1 MGGTTPQTPAPQPPA
16 QSQAPW
22 LLAKPQ
28 WTTADWLATNMI
40 RSDQQLLQCVPSR
53 PLGPVRPGL
62 SQPSMMTG
70 DPNTTVD
77 NQVPLLLR
85 YAYQR
90 PNNVLIPPP
99 EEEEKKDK
107 EDADSGWEFTGL
119 SAETKTDGGGWIQ
132 ETTHKSSRT
141 TTDYG
146 GGVTG
151 TKLERSTAV
160 QDISDGS
167 TTTRSSSLEVVDI
180 PQGGRII
187 QTEDTQKTE
196 DRESFFGKFPPL
208 EDTELVFAKIENKAE
223 ATAAVAKGEFGEEGD
238 IFGGS
243 GEALS
248 ADASATASGQ
258 VGTDGLTG
266 ELSAKAGAR
275 LLKGEV
281 HTNDDALAHGKLEG
295 SAVGASAEATG
306 TVTLSAEEA
315 TLKGKLGADAH
326 LVEGKLELALEI
338 TPKRVGDSAI
348 FMWNLF
354 ADEKVE
360 ELGDEYDWG
369 IKINAEAT
377 GQVGASASAEGEA
390 TASAQKVGASAKAKV
405 GLGLGVGLGAGVELT
420 GLDKLWNSITG
431 GGSIKSRKMGGA
443 SGSWGGNGASGS
455 W

>member
-1 MGGTTPQTPAPQPPA
+1 MGGETPQNPAPQPPA

-40 RSDQQLLQCVPSR
+40 RTDQNLLQCVPSR
-53 PLGPVRPGL
+53 PLGPVRPGM
-62 SQPSMMTG
+62 SQPSMMIG

-90 PNNVLIPPP
+90 PNNILIPPP
-99 EEEEKKDK
+99 EEKAEDKKDD
-107 EDADSGWEFTGL
+107 EDKGWEFTGPN
-119 SAETKTDGGGWIQ
+119 AETKTDGGGWVQ
-132 ETTHKSSRT
+132 ETTRESSRT

-151 TKLERSTAV
+151 TKMERSTAV
-160 QDISDGS
+160 QDINNGA
-167 TTTRSSSLEVVDI
+167 TTTRSSSLDVVDI
-180 PQGGRII
+180 PRDGSII
-187 QTEDTQKTE
+187 EVGSSEKTE
-196 DRESFFGKFPPL
+196 ARESFFGKFPPL
-208 EDTELVFAKIENKAE
+208 NDTELVFAKIENKAE
-223 ATAAVAKGEFGEEGD
+223 AKAAVAEGEFGGEGD

-281 HTNDDALAHGKLEG
+281 HSNEDALAHGKLEG

-306 TVTLSAEEA
+306 TVTLSPEEA

-348 FMWNLF
+348 FLWNLF

-360 ELGDEYDWG
+360 ELGEEYDWG

-377 GQVGASASAEGEA
+377 GQVGASASAEAEA

-431 GGSIKSRKMGGA
+431 GGAAGGKTSGA
-443 SGSWGGNGASGS
+443 SGSWGGHGASGS